1 MAGEDIEKIIMQ
13 GVVFRGK
20 SNKPKETNKIKTK
33 AKKKTYITGA
43 HKSASAKMKADIRHN
58 GRGYFFEVPGGF
70 EPPCMVL
77 QTSDSTTHP
86 RHRVLLN
93 AVANVQHFF

>member
-1 MAGEDIEKIIMQ
+1 MCNVAKAFKQKKPESENA
-13 GVVFRGK
+13 FRLP
-20 SNKPKETNKIKTK
+20 S
-33 AKKKTYITGA
+33 
-43 HKSASAKMKADIRHN
+43 
-58 GRGYFFEVPGGF
+58 EVPGGF

-93 AVANVQHFF
+93 ADANVQQFFELPTIRSKIS